1 MAIRIA
7 LTVVVLAIVGLFGWM
22 FVLNPEALSALRQW
36 AGDTAVV
43 KGPAADGLFAEEEDT
58 YSIRVQYPPRTPL
71 ASAQADARARATME
85 QGIGE
90 AINEFKQLAD
100 PTLMSAEELSWATE
114 RPYALDITHREYAA
128 SGTVSYVYQIYSDTG
143 GAHPNAFF
151 RTFTFDESGAEL
163 MLEDLFVEN
172 APYLP
177 RISEKVYAGVMAQ
190 LEEKS
195 GAPVEGEA
203 QETVRLGTAPTPEA
217 LQFFYLTGT
226 ALHII
231 IPPYQAAAWAAGS
244 FDVAIPLTELTD
256 ILN

>member
-7 LTVVVLAIVGLFGWM
+7 VAIVVLAIVGLFGWV
-22 FVLNPEALSALRQW
+22 FFLNPEALNALRQW
-36 AGDTAVV
+36 AGDTAPVEE
-43 KGPAADGLFAEEEDT
+43 PEPNGLFAEEEDT
-58 YSIRVQYPPRTPL
+58 YSVRVQYPPRTAL
-71 ASAQADARARATME
+71 VSVEANARAQAAME

-100 PTLMSAEELSWATE
+100 PTLMTPEELAWATE
-114 RPYALDITHREYAA
+114 RPYALDITHQEYTA

-143 GAHPNAFF
+143 GAHPNAFY
-151 RTFTFDESGAEL
+151 RTFTFNESGEEL
-163 MLEDLFVEN
+163 MLEDVFVED
-172 APYLP
+172 APYLE
-177 RISEKVYAGVMAQ
+177 RVSEKVYAGVLAQ

-217 LQFFYLTGT
+217 LQFFYLTGN
-226 ALHII
+226 ALHVI

-244 FDVAIPLTELTD
+244 FDVAIPLTELAD
-256 ILN
+256 ILK